1 VNNLV
6 INPSM
11 FDKIPFDA
19 YRDFEPVTMAVT
31 FASALA
37 VHPSVAAT
45 TVKDLVALIRANPNK
60 YNFASAGLGT
70 PSHLLGEQFRL
81 SAGVDLV
88 HVPYGGSGPA
98 TASVVAGHTPILFGA
113 IASAEPFVKDGKLR
127 ALAVLTK
134 KRSPGLP
141 DTPTMAE
148 AGFPEVEGD
157 GWVGALVPARTPK
170 EIVDTLHRE
179 IVKMLREPDMIE
191 RLATL
196 GLDPIGTTPQ
206 EFAAQMRTEGEK
218 WANVIKAANIRAQ

>member
-1 VNNLV
+1 
-6 INPSM
+6 M
-11 FDKIPFDA
+11 FDRIPFDA
-19 YRDFEPVTMAVT
+19 YKDFEPVTMAVT

-45 TVKDLVALIRANPNK
+45 TVQDLVALIRANPGK
-60 YNFASAGLGT
+60 YNFASAGVGT
-70 PSHLLGEQFRL
+70 PSHLLGEQFHL
-81 SAGVDLV
+81 SAGIDLV

-98 TASVVAGHTPILFGA
+98 TASVVAGHTPILSGA

-127 ALAVLTK
+127 ALAVMSK

-148 AGFPEVEGD
+148 VGYPEVEGD

-170 EIVDTLHRE
+170 DIVDALHRE
-179 IVKMLREPDMIE
+179 IGKMLGEPEMIQ

-196 GLDPIGTTPQ
+196 GLDPVGTTPQ
-206 EFAAQMRTEGEK
+206 EFAAQMRAEGEK
-218 WANVIKAANIRAQ
+218 WAKVIRAGNIRAQ